1 MSTRYVWGRYTR
13 TTQTYPV
20 YIYRAVES
28 NIDTDSAWVD
38 IDSSN
43 GYQFYIGSGYRI
55 QQSTGTL
62 ILTGYSNYVGGYG
75 SNGKVFGSGY
85 MDSYG
90 ESSGDIFYYGIS
102 WTQRDQIG
110 GVGFHLEPSGG
121 ATQITTQLYQDYEVE
136 YVRGTLVGYSSSS
149 SRSAHPDNQ
158 WDGTYWYVYS
168 GQDSIDPAGVSIPD
182 EITGGTSIVVS
193 VSPGSGKTQGGT
205 VSYSYQY
212 KFGDNGAWSSLIT
225 TTATQ
230 YMLAIPIGT
239 TNVQVRIQARD
250 DIGFTSSDYYYSDT
264 VEVVNGNPPSITS
277 DLGQSPYDM
286 GKITEPFT
294 FNYTVSDQ
302 DYNDRLTVYELLA
315 SEDESFTGGIERTNV
330 SPGTTIEYGVFDYL
344 ASEGKITEEAVFQLL
359 PHDVLMAA
367 GVYAED
373 SYKNQSNVF
382 VVNFTKVINEIT
394 ITFKKPLTVEGNI
407 SSGVIYTIGYIPED
421 AEFNVK
427 ATNNANDDEPIWQDV
442 TYEVNHQLIFEFDNV
457 EAQKGFAFNFL
468 LHAKRGRSNEGGYID
483 TIMGAFE

>member
-28 NIDTDSAWVD
+28 SISGQSAW
-38 IDSSN
+38 IDLSSDNSYTFYMGNGYRISSSN
-43 GYQFYIGSGYRI
+43 GSL
-55 QQSTGTL
+55 S
-62 ILTGYSNYVGGYG
+62 LTSYSLCKGGYG
-75 SNGKVFGSGY
+75 SNGSVYGSGY
-85 MDSYG
+85 IFPDKG
-90 ESSGDIFYYGIS
+90 ISGSPPLYYGNS

-110 GVGFHLEPSGG
+110 GVGFHLEGSN
-121 ATQITTQLYQDYEVE
+121 TKSITTQLYQDYEVE
-136 YVRGTLVGYSSSS
+136 YIRGPLVGYSSSS

-344 ASEGKITEEAVFQLL
+344 ASEGEITEEAVFQLL

-367 GVYAED
+367 GVYAKD

-394 ITFKKPLTVEGNI
+394 ITFKKPLAVEGNI

-421 AEFNVK
+421 AEFSVK

-442 TYEVNHQLIFEFDNV
+442 TYEVNHQLIFEFDNI

>member
-20 YIYRAVES
+20 TAYRAVEVAAPS
-28 NIDTDSAWVD
+28 NMVIDLQ
-38 IDSSN
+38 SSKDYMFTL
-43 GYQFYIGSGYRI
+43 GTGYRI
-55 QQSTGTL
+55 SQSDGTVSV
-62 ILTGYSNYVGGYG
+62 TGYTNYQGGWG
-75 SNGKVFGSGY
+75 HNGDVFGSGY
-85 MDSYG
+85 IPAAG
-90 ESSGDIFYYGIS
+90 NVYYGRN
-102 WTQRDQIG
+102 WTQKDEIG
-110 GVGFHLEPSGG
+110 GLGFYLKPGSGSM
-121 ATQITTQLYQDYEVE
+121 TQITSQAYTDYEVE
-136 YVRGTLVGYSSSS
+136 YVRGPLVGYSSSS

-212 KFGDNGAWSSLIT
+212 KFGENGAWSSLIT

-239 TNVQVRIQARD
+239 TSVQVRIQARD

-315 SEDESFTGGIERTNV
+315 SEDESFAGGIERTNV

-367 GVYAED
+367 GVYAKD
-373 SYKNQSNVF
+373 SYKNQSNTF
-382 VVNFTKVINEIT
+382 VVNFIKVINEIT
-394 ITFKKPLTVEGNI
+394 VTFKEPLAVEGNI
-407 SSGVIYTIGYIPED
+407 SNGVLYTIGYLPED
-421 AEFNVK
+421 AEFSVK

-442 TYEVNHQLIFEFDNV
+442 TYEVNHQLIFEFDNI

-468 LHAKRGRSNEGGYID
+468 LHAKRGSSNEGGYID

>member
-20 YIYRAVES
+20 TAYRAVETEMGS
-28 NIDTDSAWVD
+28 NQVIDLV
-38 IDSSN
+38 SSD
-43 GYQFYIGSGYRI
+43 GYTFQIGSGYRI
-55 QQSTGTL
+55 SQYNGEVTVTGATTY
-62 ILTGYSNYVGGYG
+62 TGGWGHN
-75 SNGKVFGSGY
+75 
-85 MDSYG
+85 
-90 ESSGDIFYYGIS
+90 GDIFGTGYVPSPSGVFYGRN
-102 WTQRDQIG
+102 WKQGDQIG
-110 GVGFHLEPSGG
+110 GVGFYIKPSSGNM
-121 ATQITTQLYQDYEVE
+121 TQITSQAYTDYEVE
-136 YVRGTLVGYSSSS
+136 YIRGPLVGYSSSS

-315 SEDESFTGGIERTNV
+315 SEDESFSGGIERTNV

-394 ITFKKPLTVEGNI
+394 ITFKKPLAVEGNI

-421 AEFNVK
+421 AEFSVK

-442 TYEVNHQLIFEFDNV
+442 TYEVNHQLIFEFDNI

>member
-20 YIYRAVES
+20 TAYRAVETEMGS
-28 NIDTDSAWVD
+28 NQVIDLV
-38 IDSSN
+38 SSD
-43 GYQFYIGSGYRI
+43 GYTFQIGSGYRI
-55 QQSTGTL
+55 SQYNGEVTVTGATTYTGGWGHNGDVFG
-62 ILTGYSNYVGGYG
+62 TGYVPSPSGVFYG
-75 SNGKVFGSGY
+75 R
-85 MDSYG
+85 
-90 ESSGDIFYYGIS
+90 S
-102 WTQRDQIG
+102 WTQGDNIG
-110 GVGFHLEPSGG
+110 GIGFYLKPGSGNM
-121 ATQITTQLYQDYEVE
+121 TQITSQAYTDYEVE
-136 YVRGTLVGYSSSS
+136 YIRGPLVGYSSSS

-212 KFGDNGAWSSLIT
+212 KFGESGAWSSLIT

-239 TNVQVRIQARD
+239 TSVQVRIQARD

-315 SEDESFTGGIERTNV
+315 SEDESFAGGIERTNV

-367 GVYAED
+367 GVYAKD
-373 SYKNQSNVF
+373 SYKNQSNTF
-382 VVNFTKVINEIT
+382 VVNFIKVINEIT
-394 ITFKKPLTVEGNI
+394 VTFKKPLAVEGNI
-407 SSGVIYTIGYIPED
+407 SNGVLYTIGYLPED
-421 AEFNVK
+421 AEFSVK

-442 TYEVNHQLIFEFDNV
+442 TYEVNHQLIFEFDNI

-468 LHAKRGRSNEGGYID
+468 LHAKRGSSNEGGYID